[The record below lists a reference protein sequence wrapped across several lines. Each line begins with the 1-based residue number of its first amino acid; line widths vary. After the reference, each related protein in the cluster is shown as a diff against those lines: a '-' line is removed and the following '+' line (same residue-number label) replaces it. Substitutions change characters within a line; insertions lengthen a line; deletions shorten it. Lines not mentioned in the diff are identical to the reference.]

1 MVKTTLIDEAG
12 SGLDK
17 VQMRRRAIFWRRNI
31 PSAQPLDSISLC
43 ITLVRIL
50 TEMYPLYGLSN
61 SPPDFI
67 STCLKIGRRTILT
80 EEISAFISDL
90 LHLQISFPQRGRQ
103 KRNHGVETGQELA
116 PIFVQ
121 FFGGSSYIYH
131 PSRWSQCQD
140 KAAALWRHSKREQIV
155 THCNLELATVIA
167 QLHENITYNC
177 DCCKYYS
184 FIIMISSN
192 HMLL

>member
-1 MVKTTLIDEAG
+1 MWGDNGQDDTDWWGRLGLRQGANAPEG
-12 SGLDK
+12 S
-17 VQMRRRAIFWRRNI
+17 F
-31 PSAQPLDSISLC
+31 
-43 ITLVRIL
+43 L
-50 TEMYPLYGLSN
+50 TEKYPLGSAPGFHFLVHN
-61 SPPDFI
+61 TGQNFDGNISPLWFLKFTFRFHFH
-67 STCLKIGRRTILT
+67 TCLKIGRRTILT

-131 PSRWSQCQD
+131 PSRWSQCED

-155 THCNLELATVIA
+155 THCLELSQRNSMRI
-167 QLHENITYNC
+167 
-177 DCCKYYS
+177 
-184 FIIMISSN
+184 
-192 HMLL
+192 